1 MSKRPLLILGLISLA
16 PLASLVAC
24 TSLTTPP
31 EPEEISTSTTTLTS
45 ASAAAATSGTAMRK
59 NTDLAAEAHSAAA
72 ALGATPAPPEK
83 PLDIKTTKPGTGPAA
98 KAGDTIS
105 VDYIGTLADGGKE
118 FDRSKPDKPLTL
130 KLGAGQ
136 VIRGWDQGLVGMKA
150 GEKRRLTIPASM
162 AYGPRGMPPIIPPN
176 SALVFDV
183 TMEKIAPGQ

>member
-45 ASAAAATSGTAMRK
+45 AAPATSGTAMQK
-59 NTDLAAEAHSAAA
+59 AADAHSAAA
-72 ALGATPAPPEK
+72 AAAAAPAAPEK
-83 PLDIKTTKPGTGPAA
+83 PLDIKTTAPGTGPAA
-98 KAGDTIS
+98 KAGDNIT

-118 FDRSKPDKPLTL
+118 FDRSKPGKPFTL

-136 VIRGWDQGLVGMKA
+136 VIKGWDQGLVGMKA
-150 GEKRRLTIPASM
+150 GEKRRLTIPASL
-162 AYGPRGMPPIIPPN
+162 AYGPRGYPPVIPPN